1 MNQLKWYGILF
12 SLFILFLYVMGIYD
26 LPMMLS
32 HNTQYYISR
41 NYGEGATLYFTNY
54 PFYMMIFW
62 ITNLICGLLS
72 PVLFL
77 IKNKYAYKVA
87 FVSAFS
93 DFVLMMSGIIF
104 RNRINALGTNIF
116 YFDLFIL
123 IITFLF
129 GIYLYILSKK
139 SVIL

>member
-1 MNQLKWYGILF
+1 MVWN
-12 SLFILFLYVMGIYD
+12 FIFFIYYFFVCNGNICD

-41 NYGEGATLYFTNY
+41 NYGEGAILYFTNY

-62 ITNLICGLLS
+62 ITNLISGLLS

-93 DFVLMMSGIIF
+93 DFILMMSGIIF
-104 RNRINALGTNIF
+104 RNRINALGINIF

-139 SVIL
+139 SISL